1 MLAAVAAASPATAG
15 RRPVAVRASHPV
27 EFLADDEV
35 AVTFRAVL
43 LTGAG

>member
-1 MLAAVAAASPATAG
+1 M
-15 RRPVAVRASHPV
+15 PV

>member
-1 MLAAVAAASPATAG
+1 M
-15 RRPVAVRASHPV
+15 PV

-43 LTGAG
+43 LTVPDDCAGRA

>member
-1 MLAAVAAASPATAG
+1 MIAAGVLAVASPSL
-15 RRPVAVRASHPV
+15 RFMPV